1 MKDQHAL
8 INPEKEVPLFK
19 LDNVIQNYAWGSQ
32 HSIAELFGIPN
43 PDGKPQAEIW
53 MGAHPNGCSKV
64 AASGVL
70 LSELLAQD
78 SNTMLGAYTVAR
90 FGELPYL
97 FKVLAAETPLSIQ
110 VHPGK
115 HKAEAGFQR
124 ENQQG
129 IALDA
134 PNRNYKD
141 ANHKPELVYA
151 LTFYKA
157 MNGFRPIEQII
168 ALFKEAAITSLTTE
182 LAELEAAPN
191 SAGLEQFFR
200 AIMSLKNERKQ
211 AALSELYTAYERPA
225 KTAIVREALQYSAD
239 FKQHYPDDIG
249 LFAPL
254 MLNTIELAPGE
265 AMFLYAE
272 TPHAYV
278 QGTGLEIMASSDNV
292 LRAGLTPK
300 YIDVP
305 ELIDNTKFCS
315 IPPEQIKLS
324 AVQKE
329 GRLSYPVPVDD
340 FGFDILP
347 LNHESHSIYLR
358 SAEILFC
365 VEGEA
370 TILSNG
376 EQVVLKAGESVFVSH
391 DCGVYRY
398 QGSGTLARAYN

>member
-1 MKDQHAL
+1 MSL
-8 INPEKEVPLFK
+8 LK
-19 LDNVIQNYAWGSQ
+19 LENVIQNYAWGSKQ
-32 HSIAELFGIPN
+32 SISELFGIANPN
-43 PDGKPQAEIW
+43 REPQAEIW

-64 AASGVL
+64 AETGTL
-70 LSELLAQD
+70 LSDVLTENRQ
-78 SNTMLGAYTVAR
+78 SSLGDYTTAR

-110 VHPGK
+110 VHPNK
-115 HKAEAGFQR
+115 HKAEIGFAR
-124 ENQQG
+124 ENKAG

-134 PNRNYKD
+134 SNRNYKD
-141 ANHKPELVYA
+141 PNHKPELVYA

-168 ALFKEAAITSLTTE
+168 ALFREANIVSLDSE
-182 LAELEAAPN
+182 LSELEANPN
-191 SAGLEQFFR
+191 SEGLRCFFSS
-200 AIMSLKNERKQ
+200 IMSLEEERKQ
-211 AALSELYTAYERPA
+211 LALNELYMAYERPA
-225 KTAIVREALQYSAD
+225 KTIMCREALQYSAE

-265 AMFLYAE
+265 AMFLHAE

-278 QGTGLEIMASSDNV
+278 KGTGLEIMANSDNV

-315 IPPEQIKLS
+315 ITPEQIKLLP
-324 AVQKE
+324 VKQE
-329 GRLSYPVPVDD
+329 GKLSYPIPVDD

-347 LNHESHSIYLR
+347 LSNQSKSIYLR

-370 TILSNG
+370 IIASNG
-376 EQVVLKAGESVFVSH
+376 EQLVLKPGESVFISS
-391 DCGVYRY
+391 DSGVYQYR
-398 QGSGTLARAYN
+398 GSGVLARAYN